1 MQLSYEEAP
10 AGSLGLIAEDFS
22 MNQIDSHAVGT
33 ADLEFG
39 MPVQIDSGM
48 KVKKLVLEANFIGV
62 CAAAQ
67 YEQQAISG
75 NGKIEVGRVAP
86 IMTQGRIW
94 VKAGE
99 AVSFG
104 DEVVPAASGKFS
116 KGESTSNV
124 VAIVRSEGLADGDL
138 VLIQLIPQMA
148 RA

>member
-1 MQLSYEEAP
+1 MQLTYEEAK

-39 MPVQIDSGM
+39 MPVEIDSGM
-48 KVKKLVLEANFIGV
+48 AMKALAAEANFIGV

-75 NGKIEVGRVAP
+75 TAKIEVGRVAP

-94 VKAGE
+94 VKCSE
-99 AVSFG
+99 AVAFG
-104 DEVVPAASGKFS
+104 DEVVPAGGGKFG

-124 VAIVRSEGLADGDL
+124 VA
-138 VLIQLIPQMA
+138 VLLNCISA
-148 RA
+148 V